1 MKLTEY
7 SREQLEQFKKEAEQK
22 KEDFKALGLKLDMSR
37 GKPSPEQLD
46 LSMQLVSD
54 NNGGAGVFDDDGTDL
69 RNYSKPNGID
79 GLREL
84 LAQIMEV
91 NSRQVTI
98 GGCSSLNLM
107 FDAVAQ
113 GITTGFGEGSWVRD
127 GKIKFLCPAPG
138 YDRHFGICEYFDIEM
153 IPVDMKEDGPDMDAI
168 EKLVA
173 NDKQIKGMWVVPK
186 YSNPTGVIFSDEV
199 VERLAS
205 LKPAAKDFRI
215 FWDNAYAVHHLYS
228 ENNVKS
234 IFKTA
239 KKHNNE
245 DIVLMFTST
254 SKITFSGGGVSAIA
268 ASDFNMDLIRKRMN
282 AQIIC
287 GDRLKQLA
295 HLKLLKNIDGVKE
308 QMKKHAA
315 IIRPKFDAVFK
326 AFDENLD
333 GLGIAKWSHPQ
344 GGYFISFDTM
354 DGCAKR
360 VVELCKEMGVTFTPA
375 GSTWPYGKDPHDC
388 NIRIAPTMP
397 PVEEVEKAAE
407 ILCTAVKL
415 ASAEKLLEA

>member
-1 MKLTEY
+1 MKLEEY
-7 SREQLEQFKKEAEQK
+7 SREQLEAFRAEAE
-22 KEDFKALGLKLDMSR
+22 KAKDNFVSLGLSLDMSR
-37 GKPSPEQLD
+37 GKPSAEQLD

-54 NNGGAGVFDDDGTDL
+54 NNGGAGVFDEDGTDL

-84 LAQIMEV
+84 LAGIMEV
-91 NSRQVTI
+91 DSRQVTI

-107 FDAVAQ
+107 FDAVSQ
-113 GITTGFGEGSWVRD
+113 GITNGYGEGSWMRD
-127 GKIKFLCPAPG
+127 GKIKFVCPAPG
-138 YDRHFGICEYFDIEM
+138 YDRHFGICEYFNIEM
-153 IPVDMKEDGPDMDAI
+153 IPVAMKDDGPDMDEA
-168 EKLVA
+168 ERLVSS
-173 NDKQIKGMWVVPK
+173 DKQIKGMWVVPK
-186 YSNPTGVIFSDEV
+186 YSNPTGAVFSDEV

-228 ENNVKS
+228 ENTVKS

-239 KKHNNE
+239 KKHGNE
-245 DIVLMFTST
+245 DIVLMFSST

-268 ASDFNMDLIRKRMN
+268 ASDRNMELIRKRMD

-295 HLKLLKNIDGVKE
+295 HLKLLKDIDGVKA
-308 QMKKHAA
+308 QMKKHAD
-315 IIRPKFDAVFK
+315 IIRPKFDAVF
-326 AFDENLD
+326 ETLD
-333 GLGIAKWSHPQ
+333 KHLSELDVAKWSHPQ
-344 GGYFISFDTM
+344 GGYFISLDTM

-360 VVELCKEMGVTFTPA
+360 VVALCKEMGVVLTPA
-375 GSTWPYGKDPHDC
+375 GATWPYGKDPHDS

-397 PVEEVEKAAE
+397 PVEEIQTAAE

-415 ASAEKLLEA
+415 AAAEKLLEK